1 MDNSPA
7 RSILSEVILARLFL
21 TRDMARRRKA
31 KRRRRKPDMS
41 LINLAESYA
50 YATTITSG
58 VFGNSPVGLL
68 GFDGGG
74 GIPSQGSTAMTTTN
88 GGLSLQSIIS
98 DPGSSFDTMQANF
111 TANYQAMAVQ
121 AIGIGLTFKF
131 AKKLLRKPISNVNR
145 NLMKPLGIGVRL

>member
-1 MDNSPA
+1 MP
-7 RSILSEVILARLFL
+7 
-21 TRDMARRRKA
+21 
-31 KRRRRKPDMS
+31 RRRKPKRRSSPKTTS

-50 YATTITSG
+50 YAATITGG
-58 VFGNSPVGLL
+58 VFGNSPVGTL
-68 GFDGGG
+68 GFGDAGA
-74 GIPSQGSTAMTTTN
+74 GSTAMTTTN
-88 GGLSLQSIIS
+88 GGLTLQSIIS
-98 DPGSSFDTMQANF
+98 EPGSSFDTMQANF

>member
-7 RSILSEVILARLFL
+7 RSILSEVILARFFL

-31 KRRRRKPDMS
+31 KRRRSPKTMS

-74 GIPSQGSTAMTTTN
+74 VGSTAMTTTN

-98 DPGSSFDTMQANF
+98 EPGSSFDTMQANF

>member
-1 MDNSPA
+1 
-7 RSILSEVILARLFL
+7 
-21 TRDMARRRKA
+21 
-31 KRRRRKPDMS
+31 MS

-50 YATTITSG
+50 YASTITSG
-58 VFGNSPVGLL
+58 VFGNSPVGLI
-68 GFDGGG
+68 GFGDAGAF
-74 GIPSQGSTAMTTTN
+74 STDMTITN
-88 GGLSLQSIIS
+88 GGLTLQSIIS
-98 DPGSSFDTMQANF
+98 DPGTSFDIMQANF